1 MEPFLLVWID
11 SVVISGD
18 IYGKFVL
25 YVVLLG
31 HCDQK
36 REFSQGVLAI
46 LELHSKTHEAVG
58 RRGYLKS

>member
-18 IYGKFVL
+18 IYGKSVV

-36 REFSQGVLAI
+36 REFSQDLLTI
-46 LELHSKTHEAVG
+46 LELHSNTHEAVG